1 MYVVDRMYGGMI
13 VSEHKQTFF
22 YLHCIYP
29 VGLWLQSIALANL
42 YLNLIEIVLN
52 TDLFPMTSYYGG
64 YGGYGRRGYGGGY
77 YGGCECPYIIQGS
90 LDRSLL
96 FYVVLTFI
104 IL

>member
-1 MYVVDRMYGGMI
+1 
-13 VSEHKQTFF
+13 
-22 YLHCIYP
+22 
-29 VGLWLQSIALANL
+29 
-42 YLNLIEIVLN
+42 
-52 TDLFPMTSYYGG
+52 MTSYYGG

-104 IL
+104 IFLFGSFFRWRRWM